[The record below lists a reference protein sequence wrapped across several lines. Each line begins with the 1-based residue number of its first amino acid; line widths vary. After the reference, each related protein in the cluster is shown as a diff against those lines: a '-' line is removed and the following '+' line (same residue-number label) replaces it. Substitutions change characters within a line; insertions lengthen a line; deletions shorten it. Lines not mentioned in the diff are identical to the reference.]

1 LEEIMATQ
9 TFQLTM
15 QAGPNP
21 GKVFS
26 LDKAEISIGRDENRD
41 IFILDSGVSRKH
53 AHLTMQGNV
62 YTLEDLGSTNGTYV
76 NGQRLT
82 APKTLQPN
90 DVILLGD
97 KVRLLVVLRQDDPE
111 ATVQAVA
118 PVVPPSAPPRPAPQ
132 PPPPQPGGHGYSAPA
147 YRRPAPAIR
156 PQAAE
161 KKLLNTPVI
170 MGAIGCVTLLCIGVL
185 LALWYIDANYLW
197 CTAIPFIPGCP

>member
-1 LEEIMATQ
+1 MAPQ
-9 TFQLTM
+9 TIQLTM

-21 GKVFS
+21 GKVFP

-53 AHLTMQGNV
+53 ARLTVQGNI

-82 APKTLQPN
+82 APKALQPN

-97 KVRLLVVLRQDDPE
+97 KVKLLVELKQYDPE

-118 PVVPPSAPPRPAPQ
+118 PVVPPIAQPRPAPQ
-132 PPPPQPGGHGYSAPA
+132 PSPAQPGGYGYSAPA
-147 YRRPAPAIR
+147 HQRPAPAIR

-161 KKLLNTPVI
+161 KKPLSTPVI

-185 LALWYIDANYLW
+185 LVLWYIDANYLW
-197 CTAIPFIPGCP
+197 CTVIPFIPGCP

>member
-1 LEEIMATQ
+1 MAPQ

-21 GKVFS
+21 GKVFP

-53 AHLTMQGNV
+53 ARLTMQGNV
-62 YTLEDLGSTNGTYV
+62 YTLEDLGSTNGTFV

-82 APKTLQPN
+82 APKVLQPN

-97 KVRLLVVLRQDDPE
+97 KVRLLIELKQYDPE

-118 PVVPPSAPPRPAPQ
+118 PVIPPSAPPRPVPQ
-132 PPPPQPGGHGYSAPA
+132 PPPPPPGGLGYSAPA
-147 YRRPAPAIR
+147 YQRPAPAVR
-156 PQAAE
+156 PQVTE
-161 KKLLNTPVI
+161 KKGFSTPVI
-170 MGAIGCVTLLCIGVL
+170 MGAIGCVTLLCIGML
-185 LALWYIDANYLW
+185 LALWYIDANYMW
-197 CTAIPFIPGCP
+197 CTVIPFIPGCP